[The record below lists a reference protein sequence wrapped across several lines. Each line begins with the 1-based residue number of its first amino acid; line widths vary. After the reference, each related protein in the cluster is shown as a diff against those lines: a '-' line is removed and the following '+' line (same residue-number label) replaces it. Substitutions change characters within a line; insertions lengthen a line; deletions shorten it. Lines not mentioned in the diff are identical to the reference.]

1 MKLSQGKR
9 ENRTS
14 CSFCPNRLEKS
25 PYLHSPNKGLNL
37 IRKSRRKKQS
47 VRREKKQIAEDEDKL
62 WQTFSFSFWPFS
74 LISCPRGPKRRWV
87 LVYALIDPSPHDDQ
101 GVLFWG
107 HSFFHSWIQSY
118 WIFRLL
124 FILNSTFCAL
134 LFTPIK
140 WVLLFRLMSFVYD
153 KFTKQLE
160 NFPLLFSRF
169 E

>member
-9 ENRTS
+9 ENRIS

-25 PYLHSPNKGLNL
+25 PYLHSPNKGLSL

-47 VRREKKQIAEDEDKL
+47 VQRGKKQIAEYEDKL
-62 WQTFSFSFWPFS
+62 WQTFSSSFWPFS

-107 HSFFHSWIQSY
+107 HSFFHSWIS
-118 WIFRLL
+118 ILL
-124 FILNSTFCAL
+124 NLPSAIYLNSTFCAL

-140 WVLLFRLMSFVYD
+140 WVLLFRLISFVYH